1 MKESDPVDSKTEAKA
16 PEEPTDRF
24 YGEFTSNLITID

>member
-1 MKESDPVDSKTEAKA
+1 MTDVEMKETGSEETKIDTKA

-24 YGEFTSNLITID
+24 YGKWTP